1 MTDHDPLLYP
11 RHYPLTRQTNRF
23 CNTKIHLACTI
34 TSVSDSC
41 RYGGRRIY
49 LSSWS
54 PPLEG
59 RSCAFLR
66 GGYVVYCLAA
76 SFLVHP
82 FLLLPLKRMGL
93 GI

>member
-66 GGYVVYCLAA
+66 GVCMSLLSLWTVADLSRVM
-76 SFLVHP
+76 SF
-82 FLLLPLKRMGL
+82 
-93 GI
+93 IA